1 MKKSG
6 SVIFTPII
14 QSNFRL
20 IKRPHRSNNKIFMTI
35 SDDLGFVN
43 KQIEKIDYVFKS
55 DKKYKP
61 KLWQKQLTNNI
72 YKLDGKTNYE
82 ILKEYTQKFKIR
94 KDINLTKLDLSKQPN
109 LNNKQVNQ
117 ILDAKEIS
125 KKVFDKVKINK
136 KIRFKKINLNEF
148 RNLTRNI
155 SWNNIKMK
163 LISEERNNIS
173 KNEKDYEKALKRE
186 KKSLEIDIEK
196 FDIYKRKTIKKMKDD
211 EYVLFKLMRKMRLL
225 YEENKRVTLEYRYI
239 VEEIIRYI
247 KLINK
252 YIKYA
257 NSIQTLLFE
266 NNKSSDINLDE
277 YINYRNWTEKD
288 LDKYIQ
294 KALDGLTVYL
304 KETSSNEKILDN
316 LTKNNS
322 LILLLKNKEN
332 NILKSLEEKSEYEE
346 EQKRIMK
353 ENEIKCDKSLKD
365 HENLKEKYD
374 IFFAELEDE
383 KAQYEKL
390 IIAPDLFDYYTQMAY
405 LLRDLSNFIINID
418 NNKNLQNDI
427 NQTNSSKENT
437 ENESEFYLV
446 NEARICF
453 DYLRKKQSYIEY
465 LFNEVERYKKEDP
478 KLLKIII
485 NDINLTYM
493 RKNIEKEKARSLELE
508 LLKKEKFIN
517 YIVISSFIIKIIK

>member
-1 MKKSG
+1 M
-6 SVIFTPII
+6 
-14 QSNFRL
+14 L
-20 IKRPHRSNNKIFMTI
+20 I
-35 SDDLGFVN
+35 
-43 KQIEKIDYVFKS
+43 
-55 DKKYKP
+55 
-61 KLWQKQLTNNI
+61 
-72 YKLDGKTNYE
+72 
-82 ILKEYTQKFKIR
+82 
-94 KDINLTKLDLSKQPN
+94 
-109 LNNKQVNQ
+109 VNQ

-125 KKVFDKVKINK
+125 KKVFDKFKNNK

-155 SWNNIKMK
+155 SWNNLKMN

-252 YIKYA
+252 YKKYA
-257 NSIQTLLFE
+257 NFIQTLLFE

-304 KETSSNEKILDN
+304 KKTSLDEKFLDN
-316 LTKNNS
+316 LTKKNS

-332 NILKSLEEKSEYEE
+332 NILKVSEEKSEYEE

-353 ENEIKCDKSLKD
+353 DNEIKYDKLLKD
-365 HENLKEKYD
+365 YENLKEKYD

-427 NQTNSSKENT
+427 NQINSSKENT
-437 ENESEFYLV
+437 ENDSEFYLA
-446 NEARICF
+446 NETRICF
-453 DYLRKKQSYIEY
+453 DFLRKKHSYIEY

-493 RKNIEKEKARSLELE
+493 RKNIEKVKARSLELE
-508 LLKKEKFIN
+508 LLKKEKFVKKYTQNILRQKYKFREPIPQ
-517 YIVISSFIIKIIK
+517 YILQERKKHVIKYKPESTSSYFFFN